1 MAHLSYEQSKTIATK
16 TIIVLGIIT
25 IVEVLFALLGKGY
38 LVEGFYLPLILVGF
52 VMIILSAYK
61 AYLIVYEFMHMKYE
75 VPSLVRTVLLP
86 TALLIWAIIA
96 FFWEGRDW
104 YNRRAHIKQKNAEEV
119 QPVVPQGDLYEIK
132 KEDLI
137 YF

>member
-38 LVEGFYLPLILVGF
+38 LVEGFYLPLLLVGF

-96 FFWEGRDW
+96 FFWEGKDW
-104 YNRRAHIKQKNAEEV
+104 HNRRAHIQQKNQEEV